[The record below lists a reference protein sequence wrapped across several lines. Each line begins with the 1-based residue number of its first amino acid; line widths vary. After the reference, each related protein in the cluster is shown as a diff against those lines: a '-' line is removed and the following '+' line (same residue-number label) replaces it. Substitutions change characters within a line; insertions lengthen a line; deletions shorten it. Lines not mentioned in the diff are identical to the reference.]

1 MKSPDE
7 QPKIAKS
14 AAAVRSE
21 RLATQLRANLQKRK
35 EKARASMPCPL
46 DAGVKPKR
54 QD

>member
-7 QPKIAKS
+7 QSRIAKS

-35 EKARASMPCPL
+35 EKARAALPCPVE
-46 DAGVKPKR
+46 AGAKPKPR
-54 QD
+54 D